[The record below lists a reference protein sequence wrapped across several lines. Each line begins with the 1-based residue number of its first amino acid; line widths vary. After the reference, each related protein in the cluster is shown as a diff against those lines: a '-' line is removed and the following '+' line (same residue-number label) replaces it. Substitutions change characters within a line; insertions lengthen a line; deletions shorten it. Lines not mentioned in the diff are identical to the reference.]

1 MKSLILTLLICTLA
15 LAQGVYVPTWYINGD
30 TLEPVR
36 DDMIILTD
44 SILSSSVGSYVF
56 YGGSGSIFLLD
67 TLGSGWIEWDGD
79 ALVIQQDTSLAN
91 GDHDMGV
98 FFIEEDDT
106 EHYIIWDD
114 GNGFFY
120 NGDETM
126 RIGQLNIGSPVQIKT
141 TGFIVASSY
150 IIDPNSAGAG
160 TLTLGQS
167 GDEDEVVIDGQLEV
181 NTTTGALLL
190 PRLTTAQRDGLT
202 PVSGMIIY
210 NTTDDVPQFYG
221 HHSWQNF

>member
-1 MKSLILTLLICTLA
+1 
-15 LAQGVYVPTWYINGD
+15 
-30 TLEPVR
+30 
-36 DDMIILTD
+36 MIILTD

-98 FFIEEDDT
+98 FFIEEDVT

-190 PRLTTAQRDGLT
+190 PRLTTAQRDELT